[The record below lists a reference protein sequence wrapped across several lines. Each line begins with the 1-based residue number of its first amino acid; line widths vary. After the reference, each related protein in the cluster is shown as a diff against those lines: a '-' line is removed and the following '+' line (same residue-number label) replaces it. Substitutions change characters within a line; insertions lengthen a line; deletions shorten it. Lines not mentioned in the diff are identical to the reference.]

1 VLSVM
6 VTAAVSKP
14 ALVGVKC
21 PWIVQLAPA
30 TSPDPQSL
38 AKTNDEESAPVTLT
52 LVMASATLP
61 LLVNITDCDALVVPT
76 SRSPNDRLVADSV
89 PGGFTPDPLS
99 EIDFGEPVALSA
111 MTTAAV
117 SAPPAAGVKCPW
129 MVQLAPPVRLVPQL
143 FANTNEEASGPVTS
157 ILVKYS
163 VAFPV
168 FVRATSRDVLVAPTV
183 SLPNDKLVADN
194 DAVVGP

>member
-1 VLSVM
+1 M
-6 VTAAVSKP
+6 
-14 ALVGVKC
+14 
-21 PWIVQLAPA
+21 
-30 TSPDPQSL
+30 TS
-38 AKTNDEESAPVTLT
+38 
-52 LVMASATLP
+52 
-61 LLVNITDCDALVVPT
+61 TDCDPLDVPT
-76 SRSPNDRLVADSV
+76 FTAPKERLVDDKPTGNGIPNPFREMYCGDVRALSV
-89 PGGFTPDPLS
+89 IAIVACSSPLS
-99 EIDFGEPVALSA
+99 VGA
-111 MTTAAV
+111 
-117 SAPPAAGVKCPW
+117 KCPW